1 MSELTLEKVI
11 ARLDNGC
18 NPVELA
24 GHGRESTHKGY
35 LTWLL
40 NTSHWPAA
48 NHALIRLVEAAVPH
62 WPDRHRVSGRRWI
75 QRCPDNLY
83 TLYEQRVGNG
93 KVDLIV
99 RAGDGDDRDLLPIE
113 LKTDS
118 AVGSDQLTRMSVEGS
133 RAIGLVL
140 LLGSS
145 AVRDDILPQ
154 MEGRG
159 CFAPLTLEQ
168 IIDAWQDL
176 EVPPPGIDWLEAL
189 KHEQTRLTRAFQI
202 GPDRRHW
209 AYRDRKHLSYALL
222 ASVKK
227 ELHNRH
233 SEFGS
238 WKLYDGG
245 YNTVLNLSSDS
256 GWSWNRVHKATRRP
270 IGNSMTRSLRSRSNN
285 AVTKR
290 PPGNGF
296 RAYKTDCRQGA
307 CRTVSPRES
316 HARLAPAANGSA
328 YGAGDCPSTPLCAS
342 QVRLQQSSARHSHR

>member
-1 MSELTLEKVI
+1 MLRSLD
-11 ARLDNGC
+11 AR
-18 NPVELA
+18 
-24 GHGRESTHKGY
+24 
-35 LTWLL
+35 
-40 NTSHWPAA
+40 A
-48 NHALIRLVEAAVPH
+48 N
-62 WPDRHRVSGRRWI
+62 
-75 QRCPDNLY
+75 C
-83 TLYEQRVGNG
+83 
-93 KVDLIV
+93 
-99 RAGDGDDRDLLPIE
+99 RA
-113 LKTDS
+113 
-118 AVGSDQLTRMSVEGS
+118 
-133 RAIGLVL
+133 
-140 LLGSS
+140 
-145 AVRDDILPQ
+145 
-154 MEGRG
+154 
-159 CFAPLTLEQ
+159 C
-168 IIDAWQDL
+168 QDL

-256 GWSWNRVHKATRRP
+256 GWSWNRVAQGNAKAYWEFNDEEFALKVEQCGDETTTRKW
-270 IGNSMTRSLRSRSNN
+270 I
-285 AVTKR
+285 
-290 PPGNGF
+290 

-342 QVRLQQSSARHSHR
+342 QVRLQQSSARHSHQ

>member
-1 MSELTLEKVI
+1 M
-11 ARLDNGC
+11 
-18 NPVELA
+18 ELA

-62 WPDRHRVSGRRWI
+62 WPDRHRVSANRWI

-222 ASVKK
+222 TSVKK

-256 GWSWNRVHKATRRP
+256 GWSWNRVAQGNAKAYWEFNDEEFALKVEQCGDETTTRKWISGIQDRLSP
-270 IGNSMTRSLRSRSNN
+270 GSLPNGVTSRKPRAARAGSQWMSVWRWRLPFDT
-285 AVTKR
+285 AVR
-290 PPGNGF
+290 
-296 RAYKTDCRQGA
+296 
-307 CRTVSPRES
+307 V
-316 HARLAPAANGSA
+316 
-328 YGAGDCPSTPLCAS
+328 AS
-342 QVRLQQSSARHSHR
+342 QTTAIIRATQPSIS